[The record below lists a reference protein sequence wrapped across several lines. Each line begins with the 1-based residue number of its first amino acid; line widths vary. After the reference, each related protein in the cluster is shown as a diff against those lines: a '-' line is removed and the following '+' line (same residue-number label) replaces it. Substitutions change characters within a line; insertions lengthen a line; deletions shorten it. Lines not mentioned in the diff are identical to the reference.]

1 MLKVDHLSHIYG
13 EGTPFA
19 CKALDDVSFTVR
31 QGDFIGLIGHTGSGK
46 STLIQHLNGLLT
58 PSSGTIYYKNQNIF
72 SGNKKDLI
80 KIRQH
85 VGLIFQYPEYQLFED
100 TVEKDVAFGPK
111 NMGLSR
117 DEIDLRVQNALEM
130 VGLNTEAIRLASP
143 FDLSGGQMRRVAIA
157 GVLAMSPDILI
168 LDEPAAGLD
177 PAGRDEILSEIKK
190 MHDEQNITVILVSHS
205 MEDVA
210 EMANRLIVM
219 NEGSIIFD
227 DAPVKVF
234 RHVQEL
240 EEIGLGVPES
250 VQLMFKLK
258 ETYPDIRTDILTI
271 EEAAKEIIRVR
282 AMDQNGGKGVR

>member
-1 MLKVDHLSHIYG
+1 MLKVDHLSHVYS

-58 PSSGTIYYKNQNIF
+58 PTSGTVYYKDHNIF
-72 SGNKKDLI
+72 NGNKKDLI

-111 NMGLSR
+111 NMGLDR

-130 VGLNTEAIRLASP
+130 VGLNTEAIRLMSP

-190 MHDEQNITVILVSHS
+190 MHDEKNITVILVSHS

-210 EMANRLIVM
+210 KMANRLIVM
-219 NEGSIIFD
+219 HEGGILFD
-227 DAPVKVF
+227 DAPAQVF
-234 RHVQEL
+234 RHVKEL

-250 VQLMFKLK
+250 VKLMFKLK
-258 ETYPDIRTDILTI
+258 KTYPDIRTDILTI
-271 EEAAKEIIRVR
+271 EDAAEEIIRVR
-282 AMDQNGGKGVR
+282 SMDQNGGKGVR